1 VVVDRCLSRRPRPWR
16 AVPVWAKMGV
26 MRSGPGRRVWRWAV
40 ACAVIAAVV
49 LVLADAFIWH
59 GGLSTAASAASVI
72 AIIFVF
78 TPVLTWARKTS
89 RPAVDSTP
97 QQVAEAAQYLA
108 GKVREQ
114 WLTEIRIRR
123 LHDPDPVAVKWRLTD
138 RAVGDMSLNVAAR
151 SKLPFAASADHVA
164 KLAEAFRTLDRRRLV
179 IIGEPGMG
187 KTTLAALLLMRLLE
201 PVEGASRPVAVPV
214 LFSLSS
220 FDPGPGRD
228 TVESWLAR
236 RLGEDYP
243 GLRAV
248 SYGKDATAALVR
260 QRLILPIL
268 DGLDELPE
276 SARPE
281 AITSLN
287 HALADGEL
295 GLILTC
301 RTEAYTTAV
310 ATGDTLRA
318 AAVIEADPLGPAEAS
333 SYLASIIP
341 RHSRQMW
348 EPILDCLR
356 KGSTRPLAKA
366 LDTPLMLWLIRQ
378 VYLDARRDP
387 GELADAASFPHPGVI
402 QAHLLQAVI
411 PALITANPPD
421 PYVPGRPRH
430 AWNVPHAQ
438 RWLGYL
444 AYHLNRLETR
454 DLAWWQLRAATSR
467 WQLRFALAGLTASP
481 PYANFSLRGRTKQLL
496 DGMRKK
502 LRTFAACLV
511 VGLMGGLQTVFIG
524 RHRVGLEDSFI
535 LGIALGLV
543 FGFFVAGGEAVLELA
558 KQPTGSARVI
568 TPIASLRNNR
578 RLLVLSGLGTGLAF
592 GLMIAALGTAIP
604 ALTTHVAADFVLYF
618 IIGLVVGLGFGIPY
632 RWPGYAIAKTQLWRR
647 RLVPWRLMSFLND
660 AHRLGILLQV
670 GAAYQFRHAAL
681 QDHLAATYEQ
691 ASTPTQQIATAR
703 R

>member
-1 VVVDRCLSRRPRPWR
+1 V
-16 AVPVWAKMGV
+16 VPVWAKMGV
-26 MRSGPGRRVWRWAV
+26 MRSGLGRRVWPWAV

-49 LVLADAFIWH
+49 LVLGDAFIWH
-59 GGLSTAASAASVI
+59 GGLNTAASTASVL

-78 TPVLTWARKTS
+78 GPVLTWARKRS
-89 RPAVDSTP
+89 RASVDSTP

-114 WLTEIRIRR
+114 WLNEIGIRR
-123 LHDPDPVAVKWRLTD
+123 LHDPDPVAVRWRLTD
-138 RAVGDMSLNVAAR
+138 RAVGDMSQNVAAHR
-151 SKLPFAASADHVA
+151 RLRFAGSADHVA
-164 KLAEAFRTLDRRRLV
+164 NLAEAFRALHRRRLV

-187 KTTLAALLLMRLLE
+187 KTTLAALLLVHLLE

-220 FDPGPGRD
+220 FDPGHD
-228 TVESWLAR
+228 KLESWLAR

-248 SYGKDATAALVR
+248 AYGKDAAAALVR
-260 QRLILPIL
+260 QRLILPVL

-276 SARPE
+276 SARPD
-281 AITSLN
+281 AIISLN
-287 HALADGEL
+287 RALADGEL

-301 RTEAYTTAV
+301 RTEAYTAAV
-310 ATGDTLRA
+310 MTGDVLRA
-318 AAVIEADPLGPAEAS
+318 AAVIEADSLGPAQAS

-348 EPILDCLR
+348 EPVLDCLR

-387 GELADAASFPHPGVI
+387 GELADAASFPDPEVI
-402 QAHLLQAVI
+402 QAHLLQAMI

-421 PYVPGRPRH
+421 PDVSGRPRH
-430 AWNVPHAQ
+430 AWSVPHAQ
-438 RWLGYL
+438 RWFGYL

-467 WQLRFALAGLTASP
+467 WQLRFALVGLITSP
-481 PYANFSLRGRTKQLL
+481 PYADFSLRGRTEQLL
-496 DGMRKK
+496 DGMRRK
-502 LRTFAACLV
+502 LPTFAAV
-511 VGLMGGLQTVFIG
+511 VGLGLVGGLQAVFIG
-524 RHRVGLEDSFI
+524 RLRVGLED
-535 LGIALGLV
+535 GLV
-543 FGFFVAGGEAVLELA
+543 FGLAFGLVMGFFMAGGMAVLEWA

-568 TPIASLRNNR
+568 TPAASLRNNR
-578 RLLVLSGLGTGLAF
+578 RLLVLPALGTGLVFA
-592 GLMIAALGTAIP
+592 LVIAVLGTAIP
-604 ALTTHVAADFVLYF
+604 AMTTHLAADSVLYF
-618 IIGLVVGLGFGIPY
+618 MIGLLLELVLGIPY
-632 RWPGYAIAKTQLWRR
+632 RWPGYAIARTQLWRR

-660 AHRLGILLQV
+660 AHRLGILSQV
-670 GAAYQFRHAAL
+670 GAVYQFRHAAL
-681 QDHLAATYEQ
+681 QDHLAAAYER
-691 ASTPTQQIATAR
+691 APTPTQQIATAR